1 MSKSLDQKI
10 ATARRMAPQELPKA
24 RLCAEVILA
33 ISEGEDA
40 VALAVTELKKGLGN
54 NWSITT
60 AMQFMS
66 GRRGAFAAECALLP
80 ERPRLHLAHLVA
92 KKVCSDHGL
101 GGVNAPDH
109 VDVAQLSSLVSA
121 AQRYAA

>member
-10 ATARRMAPQELPKA
+10 ASVRRMAPHELPKA

-33 ISEGEDA
+33 TSEGEGA
-40 VALAVTELKKGLGN
+40 VELAVTELKRSLGN
-54 NWSITT
+54 NWSVVT

-66 GRRGAFAAECALLP
+66 GRRGAFAAECAAPP

-101 GGVNAPDH
+101 GSVNAPDN
-109 VDVAQLSSLVSA
+109 VDVAHFVTLVSA
-121 AQRYAA
+121 AQRYAS